1 MKQTLPLLALLIG
14 LSGAHAQDAKPK
26 SAAAAAPKDASYLL
40 PDGRIALHGD
50 EALAPVI
57 DALNA
62 KFAETHPG
70 AKFAPVLQGS
80 STALPALAAGAT
92 AIGFVVGEATRPDV
106 RAFKAIN
113 KHDPLSIKI
122 GYAGYG
128 PRAGGKTPPAVYV
141 HSSNPLAGLTLTQL
155 ASLFTSGSPAGDINT
170 WSQLGVTGV
179 WGTRRIHLYGQRDDG
194 DFSTSLRLA
203 RLGGMPFAGQYEGLA
218 NDAAVLQAVAQDPY
232 GIAIVDW
239 AEQKPSTD
247 GVRIVPLATAA
258 GKPFAAPDKAEVA
271 KGAYPLTPAITLY
284 AAHPPKQPMDPV
296 VKEYLALA
304 LSDEGQAIIA
314 RFADNATGFL
324 PLAADDLKA
333 ERAKLKD

>member
-1 MKQTLPLLALLIG
+1 MKQTLSLLAVLIAV
-14 LSGAHAQDAKPK
+14 SGAQAQDAKPNPT
-26 SAAAAAPKDASYLL
+26 APKDASYLL
-40 PDGRIALHGD
+40 SDGRIALHGD

-70 AKFAPVLQGS
+70 AKFAPVLKGS
-80 STALPALAAGAT
+80 ATALPALAAGAT
-92 AIGFVVGEATRPDV
+92 AIGFVVGEATRPDI

-113 KHDPLSIKI
+113 KHDALAIKV

-141 HSSNPLAGLTLTQL
+141 HGSNPLAGLTMTQL
-155 ASLFTSGSPAGDINT
+155 AGLFTSGSPAGDINT
-170 WSQLGVTGV
+170 WSQLGVTGA
-179 WGTRRIHLYGQRDDG
+179 WGTRRVHLYGQRDDG
-194 DFSTSLRLA
+194 DFSTSLRLS
-203 RLGGMPFAGQYEGLA
+203 RLGGMPFAGHYEGLTD
-218 NDAAVLQAVAQDPY
+218 DAAVLQAVAQDPY

-239 AEQKPSTD
+239 IAQKPQD
-247 GVRIVPLATAA
+247 GVRIVPLASDA
-258 GKPFAAPDKAEVA
+258 GKPFAAPEKTEVA

-284 AAHPPKQPMDPV
+284 AAHPPKQPMDALV
-296 VKEYLALA
+296 RDYLALA

-314 RFADNATGFL
+314 RFAENVTGFL
-324 PLAADDLKA
+324 PLSTDDLKA

>member
-1 MKQTLPLLALLIG
+1 MKQTFPVLALLIAV
-14 LSGAHAQDAKPK
+14 SGAQAQDAKTKP
-26 SAAAAAPKDASYLL
+26 AAAPKDTSYLL

-62 KFAETHPG
+62 QFAETHPG
-70 AKFAPVLQGS
+70 TKFAPVLKGS
-80 STALPALAAGAT
+80 ATALPALAAGAT
-92 AIGFVVGEATRPDV
+92 AIGFVVGEAARPDL

-122 GYAGYG
+122 GYAGHG

-141 HSSNPLAGLTLTQL
+141 HSSNPLAGLTLSQL
-155 ASLFTSGSPAGDINT
+155 AGLFTSGSPAGDINT
-170 WSQLGVTGV
+170 WSQLGVTGA
-179 WGTRRIHLYGQRDDG
+179 WGTRRVHLYGQRDDG

-203 RLGGMPFAGQYEGLA
+203 RLGGMPFAGHYEGLA
-218 NDAAVLQAVAQDPY
+218 DDAAVLQAVAQDPY

-239 AEQKPSTD
+239 AEQKPSSE
-247 GVRIVPLATAA
+247 GVRIVPLANDA
-258 GKPFAAPDKAEVA
+258 GKPFAVPGKDDVA
-271 KGAYPLTPAITLY
+271 KGVYPLTPAITLY
-284 AAHPPKQPMDPV
+284 AAHPPKQPLDPV
-296 VKEYLALA
+296 VKDYLALA

-314 RFADNATGFL
+314 RFTDNATGFL

-333 ERAKLKD
+333 QRAKLKD

>member
-1 MKQTLPLLALLIG
+1 MKQTLPLLALLIVV
-14 LSGAHAQDAKPK
+14 SGAQAQDAKPK
-26 SAAAAAPKDASYLL
+26 PLTAPKDASYLL

-50 EALAPVI
+50 DALAPVI

-70 AKFAPVLQGS
+70 AKFAPALKGS
-80 STALPALAAGAT
+80 ATALPALAAGAT

-113 KHDPLSIKI
+113 KHDALAIKV
-122 GYAGYG
+122 GYAGHG

-141 HSSNPLAGLTLTQL
+141 HSSNPLKGLTLAQL
-155 ASLFTSGSPAGDINT
+155 AGLFTSGSPEGDINT
-170 WSQLGVTGV
+170 WSQLGVTGT
-179 WGTRRIHLYGQRDDG
+179 WGTRRVHLYGQRDDG
-194 DFSTSLRLA
+194 DFSTSLRLS

-218 NDAAVLQAVAQDPY
+218 DDTAVLQAVAQDPY

-239 AEQKPSTD
+239 VEQKPSSE
-247 GVRIVPLATAA
+247 GVRIVSLASET
-258 GKPFAAPDKAEVA
+258 GKPFAMPDKANVA

-284 AAHPPKQPMDPV
+284 AAHPPKTPMDPL
-296 VKEYLALA
+296 VKAYLALA

-314 RFADNATGFL
+314 RFADTPTGFL

-333 ERAKLKD
+333 EREKLKD

>member
-1 MKQTLPLLALLIG
+1 MKQTLSLLAVLIAV
-14 LSGAHAQDAKPK
+14 SGAQAQDAKPK
-26 SAAAAAPKDASYLL
+26 PTAPKEASYLL
-40 PDGRIALHGD
+40 SDGRIALHGD

-70 AKFAPVLQGS
+70 AKFAPVLKGS
-80 STALPALAAGAT
+80 ATALPALAAGAT
-92 AIGFVVGEATRPDV
+92 AIGFVVGEATRPDI

-113 KHDPLSIKI
+113 KHDALAIKV

-141 HSSNPLAGLTLTQL
+141 HGSNPLAGLTMTQL
-155 ASLFTSGSPAGDINT
+155 AGLFTSGSPAGDINT
-170 WSQLGVTGV
+170 WSQLGVTGA
-179 WGTRRIHLYGQRDDG
+179 WGTRRVHLYGQRDDG
-194 DFSTSLRLA
+194 DFSTSLRLS
-203 RLGGMPFAGQYEGLA
+203 RLGGMPFAGHYEGLA
-218 NDAAVLQAVAQDPY
+218 DDAAVLQAVAQDPY

-239 AEQKPSTD
+239 IAQKPQD
-247 GVRIVPLATAA
+247 GVRIVPLASDA
-258 GKPFAAPDKAEVA
+258 GKPLTAPDKTEVA

-284 AAHPPKQPMDPV
+284 AAHPPKQPMDALV
-296 VKEYLALA
+296 RDYLALA

-314 RFADNATGFL
+314 RFAENVTGFL
-324 PLAADDLKA
+324 PLSTDDLKA